1 MFSILQLS
9 EWWRIIHH
17 LPWWAFI
24 YSGILALISWGSLSV
39 YIYYDGNLSNEA
51 IDQMFLYITL
61 IIAWLVTTR
70 PDSALDVHEK
80 LTEQVFDIM
89 HKLRTLSKKIVNPN
103 EKKKRPDP
111 PNSDSSNKKKKETEP
126 NKTFSQFFLY
136 VVTNI
141 SSRPVSH
148 KRKKLSSEEIEHLE
162 KDVFSEDYMEIL
174 KGLNTFQTQQRLAL
188 PAALHGMCVLLT
200 FVFHTVFVPI
210 VLYSHEL
217 DYQTSI
223 ICNFILAFYT
233 TGCLEVAIKL
243 EHPFRDVTQTDENPP
258 TKEFQVMYTEIIKV
272 LKTIPKLSPD
282 TQTFA
287 EDLVAYLKDTYDFNI
302 EENAHYKTQKEIAKE
317 CFAKT
322 RSNSYVVCPV
332 RESEF

>member
-9 EWWRIIHH
+9 EWWRIINH

-80 LTEQVFDIM
+80 LTEQAFNIM
-89 HKLRTLSKKIVNPN
+89 HKLTTLTKKIV
-103 EKKKRPDP
+103 KF
-111 PNSDSSNKKKKETEP
+111 NSDSNARKEKKAES
-126 NKTFSQFFLY
+126 NKTFSQFFIH

-148 KRKKLSSEEIEHLE
+148 KKKKLSSEEIENLE
-162 KDVFSEDYMEIL
+162 KDVFSEDYIKIL

-272 LKTIPKLSPD
+272 LDTISFFKN
-282 TQTFA
+282 
-287 EDLVAYLKDTYDFNI
+287 DLVPCLKNTYDFNI
-302 EENAHYKTQKEIAKE
+302 EENTHYKTQIEIAKE
-317 CFAKT
+317 CFAKP
-322 RSNSYVVCPV
+322 SGNNYLASV
-332 RESEF
+332 